1 MPIDSVRGTTVS
13 TTHVSVVVDCSLIIP
28 HVLIETAGKRSVSP
42 LIEPEVPFAEKCS
55 CVTCV
60 CLIKLHVKMSISP
73 LNVKM
78 GTMGFNIAGATPQTG
93 RGGHAPE

>member
-1 MPIDSVRGTTVS
+1 
-13 TTHVSVVVDCSLIIP
+13 
-28 HVLIETAGKRSVSP
+28 
-42 LIEPEVPFAEKCS
+42 VPFAEKCS